1 MNMLKKI
8 KGFMKYNSQA
18 KILLL
23 EAFFLLAWARILKSI
38 PFSKV
43 APFLGERSAET
54 LTYPNEENRGN
65 LKEVSKAI
73 EIMSRHTLW
82 ESKCLVQAM
91 AAMKMLKRRKIE
103 STLYMGM
110 AKDEHGALIAHA
122 WLRSG
127 SFYVT
132 GSEGME
138 RFTVVGTFANSVS
151 NKRMEGEANGS

>member
-1 MNMLKKI
+1 MLKKI
-8 KGFMKYNSQA
+8 KGFLKYNNRM

-23 EAFFLLAWARILKSI
+23 EAFLLLGWARILKSI

-43 APFLGERSAET
+43 APFLGEKSAET
-54 LTYPNEENRGN
+54 PTYTNEENRSN

-73 EIMSRHTLW
+73 EIMSRHTVW

-91 AAMKMLKRRKIE
+91 AAMNMLKRRKIE

-110 AKDEHGALIAHA
+110 AKDEKGALIAHA

-138 RFTVVGTFANSVS
+138 RFTVVGTFANNVS
-151 NKRMEGEANGS
+151 NKRMEGEVNGL

>member
-1 MNMLKKI
+1 MLKKI
-8 KGFMKYNSQA
+8 KGFMKYNSQT

-23 EAFFLLAWARILKSI
+23 EAFFLLGWARILKSI

-43 APFLGERSAET
+43 APFLGKKSVET
-54 LTYPNEENRGN
+54 LTYPNEENRSN

-82 ESKCLVQAM
+82 ESKCLVQAI
-91 AAMKMLKRRKIE
+91 AAMKMLNRRKIE

-151 NKRMEGEANGS
+151 NKRMEGEVNGS